1 MVPLGSSIDRAKII
15 FTGETVKE
23 RDESFGAGGAAG
35 GIWRNIL
42 EAMPGPLIVIDSDM
56 KVLYANPAMAAFC
69 NRDDPAGFS
78 GRPADEVLAPLPFE
92 VQRALSAAL
101 RTGTQVSSRI
111 AWDARE
117 KGPVLLE
124 SIAFPVPLPGPGPL
138 AAAAWTA
145 TVVPGEAPDH
155 EAIATQASRKKGK
168 ELLSVVRHDILN
180 QLTIL
185 IGFLQFSE
193 DYIDDPQI
201 QEFLLKEE
209 AAGQVIQAL
218 IEFTRDFQDLAV
230 EDPCWMPLDSIV
242 ASAKERVDPKG
253 VAIVTDLGTTEVY
266 ASPLIRHVFLTL
278 IKNAL
283 DHAHG
288 LTHITISAERAEPD
302 LVVACEDDGPGIP
315 EAERKTLFDRGHGR
329 NRGYSLWLAGE
340 ILSITGA
347 SIRETGRVGGGARF
361 EIHIPAGM
369 WRAGGPR

>member
-1 MVPLGSSIDRAKII
+1 M
-15 FTGETVKE
+15 KE
-23 RDESFGAGGAAG
+23 GAGSNGEGGAMEAL
-35 GIWRNIL
+35 WRNVL
-42 EAMPGPLIVIDSDM
+42 EAMPGLVIVVNAER
-56 KVLYANPAMAAFC
+56 KVLYVNPAMADFC
-69 NRDDPAGFS
+69 NRDDAAGFT

-92 VQRALSAAL
+92 VQRALHSVL
-101 RTGTQVSSRI
+101 RTGSQVSSCI
-111 AWDARE
+111 TWSERE
-117 KGPVLLE
+117 KGPVILE
-124 SIAFPVPLPGPGPL
+124 SIAFPISLPGKGPL

-145 TVVPGEAPDH
+145 SVRPAEAPDQ
-155 EAIATQASRKKGK
+155 EGLAIEASRKKTK
-168 ELLSVVRHDILN
+168 DLLSVVRHDILN

-193 DYIDDPQI
+193 DFIDNPQVR
-201 QEFLLKEE
+201 EFLAKEE

-230 EDPCWMPLDSIV
+230 EDPRWMALDSIV
-242 ASAKERVDPKG
+242 ASARERVDTRG
-253 VAIVTDLGTTEVY
+253 VSIVTDLGATEVY

-288 LTHITISAERAEPD
+288 LTRIAISAEKGERD

-329 NRGYSLWLAGE
+329 NRGYGLWLAGE

-347 SIRETGRVGGGARF
+347 SIREAGRMGGGARF
-361 EIHIPAGM
+361 EIRIPQGM
-369 WRAGGPR
+369 WRDGRSR

>member
-1 MVPLGSSIDRAKII
+1 MKKRGGSG
-15 FTGETVKE
+15 GEG
-23 RDESFGAGGAAG
+23 DAAE
-35 GIWRNIL
+35 GIWRHVL
-42 EAMPGPLIVIDSDM
+42 EAMPGPVIVVDAE
-56 KVLYANPAMAAFC
+56 KTVLYANPAMAALC
-69 NRDDPAGFS
+69 NRNDAEGFT

-92 VQRALSAAL
+92 VQRALAAAL

-111 AWDARE
+111 TWKERD

-124 SIAFPVPLPGPGPL
+124 SSAFPVSLHGPGIL

-145 TVVPGEAPDH
+145 TVLPAEAPGH
-155 EAIATQASRKKGK
+155 EAFAMEASRKKGK
-168 ELLSVVRHDILN
+168 DLLSVVRHDILN

-193 DYIDDPQI
+193 DFIDDPQI
-201 QEFLLKEE
+201 REFLLKEE

-230 EDPCWMPLDSIV
+230 EDPCWMPLDAIV
-242 ASAKERVDPKG
+242 ASAWRRVDAKG

-288 LTHITISAERAEPD
+288 LNRITISAERGERD

-329 NRGYSLWLAGE
+329 NRGYGLWLAGE

-347 SIRETGRVGGGARF
+347 SIREAGGGGGGARF
-361 EIHIPAGM
+361 EIRIPAGM
-369 WRAGGPR
+369 WRDGRPR